1 MHVIGY
7 NVYVKSNVLLSTRE
21 AAEALG
27 LSQDHVRRL
36 LEVGQLRGRKV
47 GNNWVVLEL
56 NYERKRR
63 PKTSKKER
71 LHDRRQ

>member
-1 MHVIGY
+1 MHDIGY
-7 NVYVKSNVLLSTRE
+7 NVYMKNNLLLSTRE
-21 AAEALG
+21 AGEALG

-36 LEVGQLRGRKV
+36 LEVGKLRGRKV

-63 PKTSKKER
+63 PKTSKKEW
-71 LHDRRQ
+71 LDDRR